1 MLSNSFNV
9 SVIIYSLHFFC
20 HYLFG
25 GIFKIRKKKKLNIG
39 FTNLRIVWEK

>member
-9 SVIIYSLHFFC
+9 SVIIYSLHFFVII
-20 HYLFG
+20 YLEES
-25 GIFKIRKKKKLNIG
+25 FKLEKKKINNG